1 MVMELPVDLTPELAP
16 LYWLIGEWE
25 GTGRLGA
32 GEAEDASF
40 YQKVSFTD
48 PGLPFLEYRSESWLL
63 NEEDGQ
69 LLRPLATEV
78 GFWAL
83 DRALQDGDV
92 GPGMTPADVVPVYRS
107 AEDVEQL
114 RTKDDAFDITAT
126 IVHPGGITELYYG
139 AIKGPQVQIVTDS
152 VMRGEHAKAYTGGT
166 RMYGLVNNDLYWRWD
181 TQTADGAAPHASG
194 ILKKKVS

>member
-1 MVMELPVDLTPELAP
+1 MVMELPVDLTPELVP

-32 GEAEDASF
+32 GEAGDASF
-40 YQKVSFTD
+40 HQKLTFTD
-48 PGLPFLEYRSESWLL
+48 TGLPFLEYRSESWLL

-83 DRALQDGDV
+83 DRPQEDGDV
-92 GPGMTPADVVPVYRS
+92 GPGMTPADIVPVYRS
-107 AEDVEQL
+107 AEDVEKL
-114 RTKDDAFDITAT
+114 RTQDGGFDITAT
-126 IVHPGGITELYYG
+126 VAHPGGLTELYYG
-139 AIKGPQVQIVTDS
+139 AVKGPQVQIVTDA
-152 VMRGEHAKAYTGGT
+152 VMRGEHTKEYLGGT

-181 TQTADGAAPHASG
+181 LRTAEGSEPHASG